1 MVKSGELA
9 VNLTARQKRVINA
22 LLTERT
28 IGAACE
34 SAGVGRTT
42 LARWLTLDLFN
53 NALRTEQEKTTRR
66 ANWLLIGAQ
75 EKAINVLLTL
85 AESARNEA
93 TKRAAAV
100 DLLTFSLKFNE
111 AIDFENR
118 LTALEKAKFNDKK

>member
-1 MVKSGELA
+1 MGKSGELA

-28 IGAACE
+28 IGQACV
-34 SAGVGRTT
+34 SVGVGRTT
-42 LARWLTLDLFN
+42 LGRWLLNDQFN
-53 NALRTEQEKTTRR
+53 QALKAAQADTTRR

-100 DLLTFSLKFNE
+100 DLLTFSLKFKE
-111 AIDFENR
+111 AFEIEER
-118 LTALEKAKFNDKK
+118 LSVLEKAVFNDKK

>member
-1 MVKSGELA
+1 MAKNGANLTK
-9 VNLTARQKRVINA
+9 LTARQRRMIAA

-28 IGAACE
+28 IGQACA
-34 SAGVGRTT
+34 SAKIGRST

-53 NALRTEQEKTTRR
+53 NELKAEQEKTTRR

-75 EKAINVLLTL
+75 EKAINVLMTL

-100 DLLTFSLKFNE
+100 DLLTFNLKFRE
-111 AIDFENR
+111 VIDIESR
-118 LTALEKAKFNDKK
+118 LAVLEKAVSNDH